1 MTKVGSKRTEATFEY
16 LGHEIRLFEDPEG
29 YCYYVMKIGGQV
41 IRSHFYHDSPAALRA
56 AKEWIN
62 QHEASRA
69 EIL

>member
-1 MTKVGSKRTEATFEY
+1 
-16 LGHEIRLFEDPEG
+16 
-29 YCYYVMKIGGQV
+29 MKIAGQV
-41 IRSHFYHDSPAALRA
+41 IRSHFYDDSPSALRA